1 MGGDFS
7 EGKGTLTFERTKAPM
22 RGFSHGDAD
31 KNRMGRS
38 MGHYTDS
45 SISNPQTSGKP
56 NMTPTDRSEK
66 RMMSK
71 VSQNPGMIGDDDR
84 LLSRGDYMDSRG
96 ARY

>member
-1 MGGDFS
+1 
-7 EGKGTLTFERTKAPM
+7 
-22 RGFSHGDAD
+22 
-31 KNRMGRS
+31 